1 MTTPAEEL
9 RAARRRAGLTQAEV
23 ARRTGVAQANI
34 AAYESG
40 RRHPS
45 PTMRARLLAATRVRP
60 SEVLDGYRDDV
71 REIVRRHHGLDVRV
85 FGSVARGEDSP
96 DSDVDLLVRFD
107 DAVTLF
113 DIADMTAELEELL
126 GCRVDIVDEAAL
138 WEAAG
143 SAPAEAAAL

>member
-1 MTTPAEEL
+1 
-9 RAARRRAGLTQAEV
+9 
-23 ARRTGVAQANI
+23 
-34 AAYESG
+34 
-40 RRHPS
+40 
-45 PTMRARLLAATRVRP
+45 MRARLLAATRVRP
-60 SEVLDGYRDDV
+60 SEVLDRYRDDV